1 MIKCFRDETITMK
14 DFSLQKEMAGITIE
28 QALAEQEKLRARILK
43 KKEVVNNYRLTNLTY
58 FFKLYSWQKTFLE
71 LIRTHNIT
79 IAPAPNKIGKTAVG
93 VNTVISW
100 ALGYEPW
107 NEVKKSDAGA
117 VRVGPRHYKPSSL
130 GIKPP
135 VKIRISGADWKYHL
149 GQTVVPEIKKWAPM
163 GAYETKKNEQ
173 GVEYYW
179 TWKNGSTFEM
189 LTYTQEFDI
198 SESWTGHA
206 WWADEPPPKPM
217 FGSMSRGIF
226 LNNGKVFMTMT
237 PLKEAWVLDDLVLSG
252 RKDIAVIDGLTILD
266 NEDLYNDEVS
276 KLAGLGLSDADIAVY
291 FDLLLYED
299 KEKEVFVLDKG
310 KRAKMFL
317 MEHCADD
324 TRISELK
331 LLRFVSDIEPQVA
344 PSRLGGKF
352 KSLIGR
358 VLPPFDKNKHIVKP
372 FIVPCDWP
380 VIAMVDFHLNK
391 PQAISFHAV
400 NKQGVKFII
409 KEIWEHLSPEE
420 TADAIIRAKT
430 RNAWRLESAYIDPLS
445 KGDTAYMRNRMGNS
459 LEDSF
464 SIIERRLSEH
474 DITLIVASKDKESGI
489 RNILKELSGHAGIP
503 TYYIFDICERHI
515 FEVMRWVYDDDG
527 KPEKTGSDHFCE
539 NWYRA
544 TLADLEYEELRPK
557 KIHFEE
563 SRSTYAWLGA

>member
-1 MIKCFRDETITMK
+1 
-14 DFSLQKEMAGITIE
+14 
-28 QALAEQEKLRARILK
+28 
-43 KKEVVNNYRLTNLTY
+43 
-58 FFKLYSWQKTFLE
+58 
-71 LIRTHNIT
+71 
-79 IAPAPNKIGKTAVG
+79 
-93 VNTVISW
+93 
-100 ALGYEPW
+100 
-107 NEVKKSDAGA
+107 
-117 VRVGPRHYKPSSL
+117 
-130 GIKPP
+130 
-135 VKIRISGADWKYHL
+135 
-149 GQTVVPEIKKWAPM
+149 
-163 GAYETKKNEQ
+163 
-173 GVEYYW
+173 
-179 TWKNGSTFEM
+179 
-189 LTYTQEFDI
+189 
-198 SESWTGHA
+198 
-206 WWADEPPPKPM
+206 
-217 FGSMSRGIF
+217 
-226 LNNGKVFMTMT
+226 
-237 PLKEAWVLDDLVLSG
+237 
-252 RKDIAVIDGLTILD
+252 
-266 NEDLYNDEVS
+266 
-276 KLAGLGLSDADIAVY
+276 
-291 FDLLLYED
+291 
-299 KEKEVFVLDKG
+299 
-310 KRAKMFL
+310 
-317 MEHCADD
+317 
-324 TRISELK
+324 
-331 LLRFVSDIEPQVA
+331 
-344 PSRLGGKF
+344 
-352 KSLIGR
+352 
-358 VLPPFDKNKHIVKP
+358 
-372 FIVPCDWP
+372 
-380 VIAMVDFHLNK
+380 MVDFHLNK